1 MQQQA
6 VGEPF
11 ESSLRA
17 SLFPWSPSDSHL
29 QMTPYG
35 SYEDVPVEITEED
48 LSLSPLSDFRPKSRT
63 MSDLS
68 PLHSLDKDLFSLN
81 ASPLRPY
88 PAIPR
93 RSPPHQSL
101 QVFIP
106 GVAPT
111 TSRSLSPQSESPETP
126 VSLSSPISGVVD
138 LTKYVKTISTFA
150 VAQGGLSD
158 IYKGEWDQSGRDCD
172 DGSKEVVVVCH
183 PSFNLLPDQL
193 C

>member
-1 MQQQA
+1 
-6 VGEPF
+6 
-11 ESSLRA
+11 
-17 SLFPWSPSDSHL
+17 
-29 QMTPYG
+29 MTPYD
-35 SYEDVPVEITEED
+35 SYEDGPVEED
-48 LSLSPLSDFRPKSRT
+48 PSLSPLSDFRPRSRT

-68 PLHSLDKDLFSLN
+68 LLHSLDNDLFSLN

-93 RSPPHQSL
+93 RSPPHQFL
-101 QVFIP
+101 QVSIP

-111 TSRSLSPQSESPETP
+111 TPRSLSSSESPETP

-183 PSFNLLPDQL
+183 LSFNLLPGQL